1 MLLTPFSRELKA
13 LEVPDVTAYIIS
25 SKEYFLASERFPLNL
40 ISEIRLAA
48 FDSILATK
56 KVAQPVRAIFS
67 NDLETNRPMIIAAK
81 IGTVWFVT
89 LGSVMPENST
99 FGLTPPDAIAPMDVA
114 KYPTAAIAAM
124 SKNARVD
131 LSATSENQ
139 TSFSVRVR
147 KETLSFIDL
156 STTKV

>member
-1 MLLTPFSRELKA
+1 M
-13 LEVPDVTAYIIS
+13 
-25 SKEYFLASERFPLNL
+25 
-40 ISEIRLAA
+40 
-48 FDSILATK
+48 
-56 KVAQPVRAIFS
+56 
-67 NDLETNRPMIIAAK
+67 AAK
-81 IGTVWFVT
+81 IGAVWFVT

-99 FGLTPPDAIAPMDVA
+99 FGPTPPDAIAPMDVA